1 MKAVAGWV
9 YVIAVMLTGLAWSQD
24 ERPRFDV
31 RGRDAR
37 DVDVRDQDRDPQ
49 LRREDERGGERR
61 RADPALRLPTS
72 LDRGASINPELLTV
86 VRDNTLGLLAEERD
100 LYFRMLQLGHETPLA
115 RQEDFAADF
124 REQRWQDDPLY
135 SKAKLAD
142 FPTFDDLFRNPG
154 EYRGRPVS
162 LRGVLRKLTKF
173 DPGKNSLGINEAY
186 EGWLYTEDGQSN
198 PTVVVFTSKPQ
209 KLAVGGDLNEEVR
222 LTGYFLKM
230 YGYDAQDVTRKAP
243 LLLAGEV
250 EWRPSSPKYVTEAVA
265 METYFCVGLI
275 VFLLG
280 YAVWQSNRREMIRR
294 IRAQPEVDFSRFP
307 SVEYSSVT
315 VVETAETDDA

>member
-1 MKAVAGWV
+1 MKAVARWV
-9 YVIAVMLTGLAWSQD
+9 CVATVMLTGLAWSQD
-24 ERPRFDV
+24 ERPGFDV

-37 DVDVRDQDRDPQ
+37 DQDRDPQ
-49 LRREDERGGERR
+49 FRREDERRGERR
-61 RADPALRLPTS
+61 RVDPALRLPTS

-142 FPTFDDLFRNPG
+142 FPTFDDLFRNPD

-162 LRGVLRKLTKF
+162 LHGVLRKLTKF

-209 KLAVGGDLNEEVR
+209 KLAVGGDLTEEVR

-230 YGYDAQDVTRKAP
+230 HGYDAQDGTRKAP

-265 METYFCVGLI
+265 LETYFCVGLI

-294 IRAQPEVDFSRFP
+294 VRAQPEVDFSRFP
-307 SVEYSSVT
+307 PVEYSSVT